1 MNTMETITCD
11 LCLNIIK
18 EIIKQYNTGLD
29 SVCKI
34 INETFPVTA
43 EIDEPHILDIT
54 KGTFIVYNE
63 CPDFVLLAGAE
74 YENYEEENNIFSLYV
89 FKAPFVLDSTVLVTL
104 PAEIRDDVIARTRTV

>member
-1 MNTMETITCD
+1 MKTITCD
-11 LCLNIIK
+11 LCLGIIK
-18 EIIKQYNTGLD
+18 EIIKQYNAGLD

-34 INETFPVTA
+34 INEAFPVTA

-63 CPDFVLLAGAE
+63 CPDFVLLVGAE

-89 FKAPFVLDSTVLVTL
+89 FKAPFILDSTILVTL